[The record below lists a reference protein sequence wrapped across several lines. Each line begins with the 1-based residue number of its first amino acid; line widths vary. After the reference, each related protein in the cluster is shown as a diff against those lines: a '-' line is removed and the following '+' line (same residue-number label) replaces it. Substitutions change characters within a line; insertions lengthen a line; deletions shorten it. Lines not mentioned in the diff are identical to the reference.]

1 MLIELLSNY
10 GLFLLKTITIV
21 VSILL
26 IISAIINSK
35 KSNTDVN
42 LTVKNINTE
51 LDELEKSIKK
61 NIFNKSEYQS
71 KRNCISEKGNF
82 WNTSIIQKR

>member
-61 NIFNKSEYQS
+61 KYF
-71 KRNCISEKGNF
+71 
-82 WNTSIIQKR
+82 

>member
-42 LTVKNINTE
+42 LTVKNINIE
-51 LDELEKSIKK
+51 LDELEKSIKIGK
-61 NIFNKSEYQS
+61 LSDMPGIALV
-71 KRNCISEKGNF
+71 
-82 WNTSIIQKR
+82 SITKKK

>member
-42 LTVKNINTE
+42 LTVKNINIE
-51 LDELEKSIKK
+51 LD
-61 NIFNKSEYQS
+61 
-71 KRNCISEKGNF
+71 
-82 WNTSIIQKR
+82 